1 MQQKEMIMQRH
12 DGNGDVK
19 TWQKREAA
27 RFSPADAN
35 KTMLATYIHLLLIK
49 MYKLNLYLKFV
60 EIVSPM

>member
-35 KTMLATYIHLLLIK
+35 KTMFATYTSITHK
-49 MYKLNLYLKFV
+49 NV
-60 EIVSPM
+60 

>member
-27 RFSPADAN
+27 RFSPADA
-35 KTMLATYIHLLLIK
+35 KW
-49 MYKLNLYLKFV
+49 NL
-60 EIVSPM
+60 SNQRPTQ